1 MNKIYVGNL
10 SYRTDQEGLSA
21 HFGQFGAITEAVVIT
36 ERGTGRSKGFG
47 FVTFDSPEAAQA
59 ALALDGQDLDGRGL
73 RVRIAE
79 DKR

>member
-21 HFGQFGAITEAVVIT
+21 HFSQFGAITEAVVIT